1 MVDKVTKEQR
11 RKNMQS
17 VKSKGSK
24 IENVLC
30 AYLWKNNIRYRRN
43 VKKLFGKP
51 DIVIAKYKIVIFVDS
66 CFWHKCPI
74 HYKSPGTNTVFW
86 ENKITK
92 NVLRDQQVN
101 QFYKDNDWNILRIW
115 EHDLKNNFE
124 TTLKRILRFINEAKE
139 K

>member
-1 MVDKVTKEQR
+1 MVDKVSIEQR

-24 IENVLC
+24 IENMLC

-43 VKKLFGKP
+43 VKKLFGNP

-74 HYKSPGTNTVFW
+74 HYKPPA
-86 ENKITK
+86 NKYLLAQNK
-92 NVLRDQQVN
+92 P
-101 QFYKDNDWNILRIW
+101 Y
-115 EHDLKNNFE
+115 
-124 TTLKRILRFINEAKE
+124 
-139 K
+139 